1 MGTPIKSSWVLSK
14 AESSELRAL
23 KTLHSGRSQTGL
35 RRHWLHYFSL
45 FHRSEISE
53 RCLWCISF
61 YYIYFSVYLNIL
73 IKYVQQTLFK
83 FISIQEK
90 KIKFM
95 NVFHFIFTTS
105 HTFHLVYSS
114 PFSSCRDLQTLE
126 PKVQFILQM
135 FQHSD
140 LYLKKCMCVHTYLN
154 IGGVMVNMKLEENYL
169 FSLITLFCD
178 ISH

>member
-1 MGTPIKSSWVLSK
+1 MMYLIS
-14 AESSELRAL
+14 
-23 KTLHSGRSQTGL
+23 LHL
-35 RRHWLHYFSL
+35 FFSL
-45 FHRSEISE
+45 FE
-53 RCLWCISF
+53 
-61 YYIYFSVYLNIL
+61 YINKICATDT
-73 IKYVQQTLFK
+73 VQIHQH
-83 FISIQEK
+83 SGK